1 MRGWAAVGRRRGG
14 ACCRSASRIGDWRG
28 TENRGLRI
36 GCLSIVC
43 NYLTVGGQGCVAHI
57 WGSKVLAGVKRSK
70 ANRGFGGGE
79 RGLCVSHD
87 CGRGGQS
94 DTLWRFRRCDG
105 DHGTHTCGMSSR
117 VRFTAVASFD
127 QDKTLTTMPFSSRFP
142 SLPLQS
148 CPTSFVGGSGFGRCN
163 IALVCSGVD
172 SAAGLARAKRVP
184 RTGDD
189 SPGAGAGGPMGSKTL
204 CV

>member
-1 MRGWAAVGRRRGG
+1 VVARGWAAVGRRRGG

-127 QDKTLTTMPFSSRFP
+127 QDKTLTTMPFLLVSPLCFRRAAQRVLLGP
-142 SLPLQS
+142 VGLVVAILPLR
-148 CPTSFVGGSGFGRCN
+148 V
-163 IALVCSGVD
+163 
-172 SAAGLARAKRVP
+172 AAWILLQ
-184 RTGDD
+184 D
-189 SPGAGAGGPMGSKTL
+189 
-204 CV
+204 